1 MAPANLTPDYLAAD
15 ERYRQARTP
24 KDKLAALEEML
35 RLIPK
40 HKGTDHMQAD
50 LKRRM
55 KKLKQESQKK
65 SVRAVHSYYVK
76 PEGIGQV
83 FLIGPGNSGKSSL
96 LDSFTNAKP
105 EIAPYHFTTVMYQ
118 PGMMRYE
125 DVWVQL
131 VDMPPFSAQAPIPW
145 LASVVRYGNAALLV
159 FSLASDDLL
168 HEWEEVMEI
177 LEQGKVELVPSA
189 ERAGMFDTGFA
200 AIHSIVALTHCLD
213 PDAEDRLELL
223 LELIGDEFEM
233 FKVDITEPETLEPL
247 RRRTYELLGKLRV
260 YTKQPAKPPDLDDP
274 FVIRVGTTVEE
285 LAGKI
290 HKDIKHRLKFAR
302 IWAKEGMYDGQRVA
316 RDHVLQEGD
325 IVEIHT

>member
-1 MAPANLTPDYLAAD
+1 MAPANLTPEYLAAD
-15 ERYRQARTP
+15 EKFRKARTP

-35 RLIPK
+35 RVIPK

-55 KKLKQESQKK
+55 KKLKVESQKK

-96 LDSFTNAKP
+96 LDSLTNARP
-105 EIAPYHFTTVMYQ
+105 DIAPYHFTTVMYQ
-118 PGMMRYE
+118 PGRMRYE

-145 LASVVRYGNAALLV
+145 LTSVVRNGTAAMFVL
-159 FSLASDDLL
+159 SLASDDLL

-177 LEQGKVELVPSA
+177 LEQGKVKLVPTA
-189 ERAGMFDTGFA
+189 EQAGMFDTGLA
-200 AIHSIVALTHCLD
+200 ALHTIVALTHCDD

-223 LELIGDEFEM
+223 LELMDDEFEL
-233 FKVDITEPETLEPL
+233 FKVEITRPETLEPL
-247 RRRTYELLGKLRV
+247 RRRTYELMGKLRV
-260 YTKQPAKPPDLDDP
+260 YTKQPSKPPDLDDP
-274 FVIRVGTTVEE
+274 FVIRVGTTVEG

-290 HKDIKHRLKFAR
+290 HKDIKQRLKFAR

-316 RDHVLQEGD
+316 REHVLQEGD